1 MLDECYHF
9 KKITYSQGLLDE
21 TVDATYII
29 HLEGNGRYDDI
40 LNQLSQ
46 FQPTKVVYIVFNKGY
61 KNCQKNKNIKLPAH
75 DLVDAF
81 LDIFKHSTNP
91 IQNYSN
97 ILILEDDYF
106 FNEKITQEINVSNI
120 HFYDFLK
127 M

>member
-1 MLDECYHF
+1 MFDYSCYHF
-9 KKITYSQGLLDE
+9 KKITYSQGLFE

-40 LNQLSQ
+40 LNQLAQ

-81 LDIFKHSTNP
+81 
-91 IQNYSN
+91 
-97 ILILEDDYF
+97 
-106 FNEKITQEINVSNI
+106 
-120 HFYDFLK
+120 
-127 M
+127 